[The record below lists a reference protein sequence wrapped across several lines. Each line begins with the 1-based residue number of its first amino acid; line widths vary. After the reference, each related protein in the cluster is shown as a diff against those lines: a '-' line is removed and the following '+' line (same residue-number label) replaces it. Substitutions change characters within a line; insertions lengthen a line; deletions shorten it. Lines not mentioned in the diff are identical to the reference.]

1 MNRLLC
7 LGIGI
12 LFSISAAS
20 FAEEWVKESDAFE
33 FPVIGVKAF
42 ATYGKTMNFTASQL
56 LGKNKMLLRYAL
68 PAKTTNAVI
77 NIYAING
84 ARVSSLKLDNKST
97 SVAWNISKRGAGSY
111 TAVLKT
117 ETAQKTIRFVIVH

>member
-7 LGIGI
+7 LGFGI
-12 LFSISAAS
+12 LFSITSAS

-33 FPVIGVKAF
+33 FPGIGVKTF
-42 ATYGKTMNFTASQL
+42 SMNGKIMNFTASQL
-56 LGKNKMLLRYAL
+56 IGKNKMMLRYTL
-68 PAKTTNAVI
+68 PVKTANAVI

-84 ARVSSLKLDNKST
+84 ARVSSLKLDNNSS